1 MTNTPYRPA
10 GKQAEAP
17 RRTVLPEKQ
26 AEAPRR
32 TVLPEKQAEAR
43 RAPEWSATIPD
54 MIPKQ
59 ENENEPALVRH

>member
-10 GKQAEAP
+10 G
-17 RRTVLPEKQ
+17 KQ

>member
-10 GKQAEAP
+10 EKQAEE
-17 RRTVLPEKQ
+17 RTSYCPAGKQ

-43 RAPEWSATIPD
+43 RAPKWSATIPD